1 MFLDIKYYTFLM
13 EENLVDKI
21 KKEKTFIIIK
31 PDAVQRTLIGE
42 IIQRFERSGLK
53 LVALK
58 TLVPTISLVEK
69 HYTIDH
75 EWIQKVGQKSIDG
88 YIAKKI
94 IPPSTDPIDL
104 GKKVLRRMTTYMTS
118 GPVIA
123 MVWQGA
129 HAVGII
135 RKIIGSTEPLI
146 SDVGTIRGDFVLDS
160 YQMAEIDDRA
170 VRNLVH
176 ASGSVTEA
184 NKEIDIWFNKN
195 EILSYRGIQDEILYD
210 VNLDGILE

>member
-1 MFLDIKYYTFLM
+1 M
-13 EENLVDKI
+13 EENSINKI

-31 PDAVQRTLIGE
+31 PDGIQRTLIGE

-53 LVALK
+53 LIALK
-58 TLVPTISLVEK
+58 FLVPAKDLVEK
-69 HYTIDH
+69 HYTIDPD
-75 EWIQKVGQKSIDG
+75 WIRKVGQKSIDG

-94 IPPSTDPIDL
+94 KPPSKDPIAL
-104 GKKVLRRMTTYMTS
+104 GQKVLGRMIKYMTS
-118 GPVIA
+118 GPVIT

-129 HAVGII
+129 HAVGIV

-176 ASGSVTEA
+176 ASGSIEEA
-184 NKEIDIWFNKN
+184 NKEIDIWFKLE
-195 EILSYRGIQDEILYD
+195 EILNYRVIQEEILYD